1 MHDRRVKAAIRRAV
15 TAGPDPRPASGHRD
29 RLEVE
34 LLGAYRDRYPR
45 HRRYLMLLN
54 PWNRAARLA
63 LAGLAVALLGV
74 GACSTST
81 TTEVEMGQKLT
92 ITMDGLSG
100 DKADDSLR
108 HLEGELNDF
117 FAARPE
123 VEGVNFN
130 LRGSESGTV
139 FEIMAWGRDVD
150 AAALEADLLAQVP
163 GLSATN
169 VTIEPLS
176 GGVRENLLQHFGHE
190 ILGLELELNG
200 ETADEI
206 RAQIIARMAAAGIEG
221 DARVVV
227 EDTPD
232 GRRIITVD
240 VEGDTTVDVDGGSRP

>member
-1 MHDRRVKAAIRRAV
+1 MSERRLKATIRDSLAA
-15 TAGPDPRPASGHRD
+15 TAPRPSPGHRG
-29 RLEVE
+29 RLEAD
-34 LLGAYRDRYPR
+34 LLTAYHTRYPR
-45 HRRYLMLLN
+45 HRRSLMLLN
-54 PWNRAARLA
+54 PRNRTARLA

-92 ITMDGLSG
+92 ITMEGLTG
-100 DKADDSLR
+100 EKADDGLR
-108 HLEGELNDF
+108 RLEDDLNRF

-130 LRGSESGTV
+130 LRGSADGTV
-139 FEIMAWGRDVD
+139 FEVMAWGRDVE
-150 AAALEADLLAQVP
+150 AASLEADLRAQVP
-163 GLSATN
+163 GLAATS
-169 VTIEPLS
+169 VSVEPLNGS
-176 GGVRENLLQHFGHE
+176 VRESLLAHFGHE
-190 ILGLELELNG
+190 VLGLELELSG

-206 RAQIIARMAAAGIEG
+206 RAQIMAQMAAAGIDG

-240 VEGDTTVDVDGGSRP
+240 VDGGTQP